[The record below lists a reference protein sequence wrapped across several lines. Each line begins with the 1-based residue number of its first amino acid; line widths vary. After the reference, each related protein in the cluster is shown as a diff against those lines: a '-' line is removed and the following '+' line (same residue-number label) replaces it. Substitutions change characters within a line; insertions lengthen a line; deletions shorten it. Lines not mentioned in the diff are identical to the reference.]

1 MLNICILGST
11 GSIGTQA
18 LNIIR
23 KNRDKFNALALSAHS
38 NLRLLKEQLY
48 EFKPKYCVLTDSSR
62 AGEIDPKDFPSTKF
76 LFGQEGLKQVV
87 SLKEVDV
94 VLVAIV
100 GIAALYPTIEAINAK
115 KRIALASKE
124 VMVSC
129 GEYVKGLAAKTGS
142 QIIPVDSEH
151 SAIFQCMQGQIEGSL
166 KRLILT
172 ASGGALR
179 DLSRDQLE
187 KVTPEMALLHPNW
200 KMGSKITIDSAT
212 MMNKGFE
219 VIEARHFF
227 DISADRIE
235 CVMHPQSIAHSMI
248 ELKDGSVL
256 AQMSYPNME
265 IPIMYSFTY
274 PQRIESGVP
283 SLDFIAL
290 KRLDFEAI
298 DADKYPCLELAYRA
312 LKAGE
317 MYPAILN
324 LANDDAVRL
333 FLEGRI
339 PFTKI
344 PQLIEE
350 ALDSIDGSI
359 KCTPENVYCIGSKVR
374 DFIAA
379 RV

>member
-1 MLNICILGST
+1 
-11 GSIGTQA
+11 
-18 LNIIR
+18 
-23 KNRDKFNALALSAHS
+23 
-38 NLRLLKEQLY
+38 
-48 EFKPKYCVLTDSSR
+48 
-62 AGEIDPKDFPSTKF
+62 
-76 LFGQEGLKQVV
+76 
-87 SLKEVDV
+87 
-94 VLVAIV
+94 
-100 GIAALYPTIEAINAK
+100 
-115 KRIALASKE
+115 
-124 VMVSC
+124 
-129 GEYVKGLAAKTGS
+129 
-142 QIIPVDSEH
+142 
-151 SAIFQCMQGQIEGSL
+151 MQGQIEGSL

-298 DADKYPCLELAYRA
+298 DADKYPCLELA
-312 LKAGE
+312 
-317 MYPAILN
+317 
-324 LANDDAVRL
+324 
-333 FLEGRI
+333 
-339 PFTKI
+339 
-344 PQLIEE
+344 
-350 ALDSIDGSI
+350 
-359 KCTPENVYCIGSKVR
+359 
-374 DFIAA
+374 IA
-379 RV
+379 R